1 MALLTNHSRH
11 ILPFAALF
19 AFLAALGQE
28 VVTFDGHVPRH
39 GDRVTTI
46 EVDGPKDESCWYNYL
61 GTDIDKSEMY
71 ACIIENALRR
81 EHQIPQRITY
91 THLSIGECL
100 LPFGPLIPPTG
111 FYCRP
116 RTTTVFPIINF

>member
-46 EVDGPKDESCWYNYL
+46 EVDGLVTESSDSDRMVWDFSHAVETGSRPVVLYANWGDTLVVRYDHDRQFLYGLWGNSLFCL
-61 GTDIDKSEMY
+61 GQEY
-71 ACIIENALRR
+71 AFAGLRV
-81 EHQIPQRITY
+81 
-91 THLSIGECL
+91 
-100 LPFGPLIPPTG
+100 PTE
-111 FYCRP
+111 
-116 RTTTVFPIINF
+116 